1 MGLYEHWP
9 YANFHELNLDW
20 ILEQIRICR
29 DEYQNVQQLVI
40 DLEDLKNKYI
50 EVYATVAQL
59 ESDFNKFTNNINNS
73 MEQFETSMTES
84 FNLQAQQIQNDF
96 QALTNQVNA
105 ILSGYNDRL
114 IAMDIKLDNALDNL
128 ADSLTMIN
136 PFTGEEES
144 MSAVIYQLASFHM
157 EDAITAGEYDSL
169 ALTAS
174 YYDGLGLTAYQYDVE
189 AKTYLMP

>member
-1 MGLYEHWP
+1 MGLYEQWP

-40 DLEDLKNKYI
+40 DLEDLKNKYV

-59 ESDFNKFTNNINNS
+59 ESDFDKFTNNINNS

-96 QALTNQVNA
+96 QALTNQINA

-144 MSAVIYQLASFHM
+144 MSAVIYQLAAFHM

>member
-1 MGLYEHWP
+1 MGLYEQWP
-9 YANFHELNLDW
+9 YVNFHELNLNW
-20 ILEQIRICR
+20 IVEQIRICR

-50 EVYATVAQL
+50 EVYATVEQL
-59 ESDFNKFTNNINNS
+59 ETDFDIFTNQ
-73 MEQFETSMTES
+73 MTGQMDQFETSITES

-105 ILSGYNDRL
+105 ILAGYNDRL
-114 IAMDIKLDNALDNL
+114 IAMDIELDNALNNL

-157 EDAITAGEYDSL
+157 EDAITAGEYDGL
-169 ALTAS
+169 ALTAA